1 MKTPGLTLPCSKSH
15 RPTFASGL
23 VSGLAFMALGLSATG
38 CFWYPKGAA
47 APPPLSTNSVSAAS
61 ARWPGTTPESLAA
74 GRDLFLAKCNNCHDY
89 PDLASVSEDKWPG
102 TIEKMGKKADLANEQ
117 REQVL
122 HFVLAARSEASAQK
136 GQ

>member
-1 MKTPGLTLPCSKSH
+1 MKTPVPTAARPKSH
-15 RPTFASGL
+15 LSAFTSAVAFTA
-23 VSGLAFMALGLSATG
+23 LALSATG

-47 APPPLSTNSVSAAS
+47 APPPISAGGVSAAS
-61 ARWPGTTPESLAA
+61 ARWPGTTTESLAA

-102 TIEKMGKKADLANEQ
+102 TIEKMGKKADLGNEQ

-122 HFVLAARSEASAQK
+122 HFVLAARSEGSAPK